1 MIYFKTD
8 VFGYAIYLN
17 NYSENLVLFFSKIL
31 EFNVL
36 ETPGIT
42 NNIAINF

>member
-8 VFGYAIYLN
+8 VFSYAINLN
-17 NYSENLVLFFSKIL
+17 NISKNSVLFLSKIL

-42 NNIAINF
+42 NSTAINF